1 MPPLR
6 SRILALILAAV
17 AAFAWW
23 KRPVVEPGD
32 SASAEPRE
40 RRPDYTVDRFSGT
53 VMDDAGVPERRL
65 TARELR
71 HYPDDDSTELEQPLL
86 TLFEEAA
93 PPWLVRSNTGW
104 ISGDGAEVLMRGK
117 VYIDREPASSIRP
130 VHLTT
135 RELLV
140 RPDEE
145 YAETDRP
152 IIGTSQSDWLTS
164 ANGGRIWF
172 GEALRIELDGPV
184 RARFVSD
191 GNAGKSISNPMED
204 TP

>member
-1 MPPLR
+1 MPSLR

-23 KRPVVEPGD
+23 KQPGVEPEDQG
-32 SASAEPRE
+32 AEMPQQ
-40 RRPDYTVDRFSGT
+40 RRPDYTVDRLTATMMGDT
-53 VMDDAGVPERRL
+53 GAPDRRL

-86 TLFEEAA
+86 TLFNPEA
-93 PPWLVRSNTGW
+93 PPWIVRSETGW
-104 ISGDGAEVLMRGK
+104 VSADGNEVLLRGK
-117 VYIDREPASSIRP
+117 VFIDRESDPVTRP
-130 VHLTT
+130 MHLST

-140 RPDEE
+140 KPREK

-152 IIGTSQSDWLTS
+152 IIATSDSDWLTS
-164 ANGGRIWF
+164 ARGARIWF
-172 GEALRIELDGPV
+172 GDSLRIELAGPARALFYKDGQ
-184 RARFVSD
+184 
-191 GNAGKSISNPMED
+191 AGGSQAKPPEE

>member
-1 MPPLR
+1 MQLLR

-23 KRPVVEPGD
+23 KRPVVEPD
-32 SASAEPRE
+32 DRQSAEPQQRQ
-40 RRPDYTVDRFSGT
+40 PDYTVDRFTAT
-53 VMDDAGVPERRL
+53 VMDDTGVPERRL
-65 TARELR
+65 TAWELR

-86 TLFEEAA
+86 TLFKDAA

-104 ISGDGAEVLMRGK
+104 ISADGAEVLMRGK
-117 VYIDREPASSIRP
+117 VYIDRERSPTIRP
-130 VHLTT
+130 VHLST

-152 IIGTSQSDWLTS
+152 IIATSQSDWLTS

-172 GEALRIELDGPV
+172 GESLRIELAGSV
-184 RARFVSD
+184 RAKFASD
-191 GNAGKSISNPMED
+191 GQADGSRSNRTED